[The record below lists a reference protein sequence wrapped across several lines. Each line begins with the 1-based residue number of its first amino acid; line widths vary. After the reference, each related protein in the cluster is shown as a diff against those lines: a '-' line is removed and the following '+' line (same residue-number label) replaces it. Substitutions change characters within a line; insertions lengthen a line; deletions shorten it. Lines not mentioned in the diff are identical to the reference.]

1 MLLRLSSSCGSK
13 TSVLCHRG
21 IRTVLSSGITRH
33 YASHK
38 LSVASILSTDLYR
51 SSILV
56 RDKTSVTSR
65 KSFCSQAGT
74 KESFATVDANVSKDV
89 LIFTYEN
96 SQLFRWM
103 TIFGIVQCLFWA
115 NLAYF
120 CYSSL
125 SGLQE
130 VFARSEQQQRS
141 GWWTTVIQVQ
151 HKYKDR
157 IAVACLAMGYV
168 VLAFTVIY
176 PLRTVARLTLLK
188 GGKVVRL
195 STYTHFGQIRD
206 YLVPLKDISC
216 RHSRA
221 ARGPQVSMKLRGR
234 WFYYM
239 LDKREGVFHN
249 AKLFDYVVGLNRFS
263 K

>member
-1 MLLRLSSSCGSK
+1 MSVLLRLSSSYCLHKS
-13 TSVLCHRG
+13 SELIHRNLK
-21 IRTVLSSGITRH
+21 IAVLSSCIARCYTGHRTNSLTTGL
-33 YASHK
+33 A
-38 LSVASILSTDLYR
+38 R
-51 SSILV
+51 SSALFLCRPV
-56 RDKTSVTSR
+56 GNNF
-65 KSFCSQAGT
+65 KSFSSTVVAR
-74 KESFATVDANVSKDV
+74 ELFANVDAKVPKDV

-96 SQLFRWM
+96 SRLFRWM
-103 TIFGIVQCLFWA
+103 TIFGVVQFLFWA

-120 CYSSL
+120 CHSSL
-125 SGLQE
+125 GGLQE
-130 VFARSEQQQRS
+130 VLSKGEQRG
-141 GWWTTVIQVQ
+141 GWWTSVIQVQ
-151 HKYKDR
+151 HQYNDR
-157 IAVACLAMGYV
+157 IAVACLAMGYIV
-168 VLAFTVIY
+168 MSFTFIY

-188 GGKVVRL
+188 GGQTVRL
-195 STYTHFGQIRD
+195 STYTHFGQVRD